1 MAALSDYLESGLL
14 NYIFRGQSF
23 PQPPDIA
30 IVLTS
35 GVPHDSNNG
44 SSSLYGGQF
53 PELPSSIDYNGRPTL
68 IEHSDSPASGTGY
81 RRVRL
86 GDPAAGD
93 PLNGLAAWS
102 YMSDDYDGG
111 SGIIRNSGQIVF
123 NTALTDWGWVSGVAI
138 VDNGTIGE
146 GNLLMHAQ
154 LDNPR
159 LIYTGD
165 NVKFDVGTLE
175 ISFK

>member
-14 NYIFRGQSF
+14 NYVFRGVSF
-23 PQPPDIA
+23 PQPSDIA

-35 GVPHDSNNG
+35 GLPKDG
-44 SSSLYGGQF
+44 DTGLTL
-53 PELPSSIDYNGRPTL
+53 PELPSGIDYNGKPTL
-68 IEHSDSPASGTGY
+68 NHPASGTGY

-86 GDPAAGD
+86 GDPTVDNQGRS
-93 PLNGLAAWS
+93 AWS
-102 YMSDDYDGG
+102 YTSEDYAGG
-111 SGIIRNSGQIVF
+111 TGTIRNSGQIVF

-138 VDNGTIGE
+138 VDHGTVGS
-146 GNLLMHAQ
+146 GRLLMHAQ